1 MVLDDDNFCSIEID
15 LMPLRSGNRPDIT
28 FFGNDDTITQYQE
41 VYETNLH
48 AWDNDDNIIANLLR
62 VFGTIEFLK
71 KNKFLNFSQI
81 TNFKKQIVISEL
93 PFFQAQQHATLSQ
106 TSDSIINDFE
116 CCICFSYRNNSDQ
129 MPDIICKNQKCHKFF
144 HENCL
149 SKVSHFSV

>member
-1 MVLDDDNFCSIEID
+1 MEEKRNLNYFKRRIVLVLDDDNFCSIEID

-71 KNKFLNFSQI
+71 KNNKFL
-81 TNFKKQIVISEL
+81 KG
-93 PFFQAQQHATLSQ
+93 
-106 TSDSIINDFE
+106 TSG
-116 CCICFSYRNNSDQ
+116 
-129 MPDIICKNQKCHKFF
+129 
-144 HENCL
+144 
-149 SKVSHFSV
+149 